1 MALSGIQPIYDWYMM
16 TEWDHTDAEMSPCQS
31 AVQPAV
37 TGWYNVPYEYVVS
50 ELLLIA
56 VTVIIAYKHISKTYI
71 ALYVWEFCSTHVIV
85 TGLVRI
91 ISEV

>member
-1 MALSGIQPIYDWYMM
+1 MALSGIQPLYDWYMM
-16 TEWDHTDAEMSPCQS
+16 TEWDHIDAEMSLCQS
-31 AVQPAV
+31 AAQPAV
-37 TGWYNVPYEYVVS
+37 TGWYKVPYEYVVS

-71 ALYVWEFCSTHVIV
+71 ALYVWDFSSTHVIV

-91 ISEV
+91 ISEA

>member
-1 MALSGIQPIYDWYMM
+1 MM
-16 TEWDHTDAEMSPCQS
+16 TEWDHTDAEMSPYQS

-71 ALYVWEFCSTHVIV
+71 ALYVWDFCSTHVIV

-91 ISEV
+91 ISEA